1 MTLPSAKTGARRD
14 VSRTDCDHSQLVLIG
29 SHADEVYV
37 RIHTGDR
44 NYLLEMKL
52 AAARSLRHKLDEAIE
67 FAEKLE
73 FTETLARN
81 ADPGSARSR
90 LTLWET
96 ES

>member
-1 MTLPSAKTGARRD
+1 MKLPSYKTGSRRD
-14 VSRTDCDHSQLVLIG
+14 VSRTDFDNRQLVLIG
-29 SHADEVYV
+29 SNADEVYV
-37 RIHTGDR
+37 RIHTGDH

-73 FTETLARN
+73 FTEKLARN
-81 ADPGSARSR
+81 ADIGSASSR
-90 LTLWET
+90 LTMWET